1 MLGGRRTAAGGRT
14 LITKDVLEIAAHGVT
29 AVLAT
34 WLGLVVATR
43 ARRQPAA
50 GVFSLLC
57 LYLVGWSIAIIV
69 QRLTHDPAVLRP
81 AKAIEDLGAFLLPAA
96 TLHIA
101 LSLAVEGR
109 RSLLQNAALTATYL
123 VCGAMAVGA
132 VLFPDQRFS
141 VTPPHFEL
149 PGVPGEVFGWAWIA
163 ARILIFVAAIYWI
176 AGALRTAGGDR
187 ARRRGLV
194 AALATVVVGAAGG
207 IMRFL
212 PGPADTDPWIG
223 VSLVTLAMILAAY
236 AVFAQGVFLASEVA
250 GKAFRYSVAIGVGVT
265 IYVAALIGLDR
276 LSQKVLSIDLPVVTA
291 LAIVVTIALFD
302 PIANRLR
309 DWLGGSADQ
318 GASGRL
324 LRVLGRDLMTAQ
336 RPESSVQPALE
347 RLTRTFRL
355 SGAQVVGPT
364 GSILAE
370 HGAPPQE
377 SALAVGFPLE
387 RAGSALGTV
396 TFGPKRSQLPFT
408 HREVEILSLA
418 AGYLST
424 SLGLGGRQDEQAQ
437 ALTTL
442 EHERATFETEGEALR
457 KALATT
463 VPPSST
469 IHVFALGPLRAERGG
484 SLIAQ
489 WGGAKAGTR
498 QAEAIFAFLFDRG
511 ERGAS
516 KDEMVE
522 LIWPD
527 VDLERAD
534 LAFHRTLGGLR
545 STLRPG
551 REGGD
556 RAGLIT
562 FHNDRYRLE
571 LGLIEWSDVV
581 AFEERMASASGAT
594 DPAESLLHLERARSL
609 YRGDYLDDCPFY
621 GDSAFVE
628 DRRDLLRGR
637 FVDLLLALGARY
649 EARNDLPAAAA
660 CYRQARQV
668 AGEEVPVAELAL
680 SRLGSAV

>member
-1 MLGGRRTAAGGRT
+1 
-14 LITKDVLEIAAHGVT
+14 VT

-57 LYLVGWSIAIIV
+57 LYLVGWSLGIIV
-69 QRLTHDPAVLRP
+69 QRLTHDASILRP
-81 AKAIEDLGAFLLPAA
+81 AKAVEDLGAFLLPAA

-109 RSLLQNAALTATYL
+109 RSTLQNAVLAATYL
-123 VCGAMAVGA
+123 VCGAMAIGA
-132 VLFPDQRFS
+132 VVAPDQRFS
-141 VTPPHFEL
+141 VTPPHFQL
-149 PGVPGEVFGWAWIA
+149 PGIPGEVLGWAWIV
-163 ARILIFVAAIYWI
+163 ARILIFAAAVIWI
-176 AGALRTAGGDR
+176 AAALRTAGGDR
-187 ARRRGLV
+187 ARRRGLT
-194 AALATVVVGAAGG
+194 AALATVFVGAAGG
-207 IMRFL
+207 VIRFL

-223 VSLVTLAMILAAY
+223 VSLVTLAMVLAAY
-236 AVFAQGVFLASEVA
+236 AVFAQGVFLAPEVA
-250 GKAFRYSVAIGVGVT
+250 GRAFRYSVAIGVGVT
-265 IYVAALIGLDR
+265 IYVAALVGLER
-276 LSQKVLSIDLPVVTA
+276 LSAEVLSIDLPVVTA

-302 PIANRLR
+302 PIANRAR
-309 DWLGGSADQ
+309 DLIGGGADQ
-318 GASGRL
+318 GASARL

-336 RPESSVQPALE
+336 RPEGSVQPALE

-355 SGAQVVGPT
+355 TGAQVTDPT
-364 GSILAE
+364 GAIMAE
-370 HGAPPQE
+370 HGAPPRE

-387 RAGSALGTV
+387 REGTALGTV

-418 AGYLST
+418 AGYLAT
-424 SLGLGGRQDEQAQ
+424 SLGLAEREGEQAQ

-442 EHERATFETEGEALR
+442 EHERTTFETEAEALR
-457 KALATT
+457 QALATT
-463 VPPSST
+463 APPAST

-484 SLIAQ
+484 SLIDQ

-545 STLRPG
+545 STLRAG
-551 REGGD
+551 RD
-556 RAGLIT
+556 RAGAIT
-562 FHNDRYRLE
+562 FHNDRYRLDS
-571 LGLIEWSDVV
+571 GLIEWSDVA
-581 AFEERMASASGAT
+581 AFEEQMGAASAAT
-594 DPAESLLHLERARSL
+594 DPAGALLNLERARSL

-628 DRRDLLRGR
+628 DRRALLRGR

-649 EARNDLPAAAA
+649 EARDDLPAAAA

-668 AGEEVPVAELAL
+668 AGEEVRVAEVAL
-680 SRLGSAV
+680 DRLGSSI

>member
-1 MLGGRRTAAGGRT
+1 
-14 LITKDVLEIAAHGVT
+14 VT

-57 LYLVGWSIAIIV
+57 LYLVGWSLAIIV
-69 QRLTHDPAVLRP
+69 QRLTDDSGILRP
-81 AKAIEDLGAFLLPAA
+81 AKAVEDLGAFLLPAA

-109 RSLLQNAALTATYL
+109 RSTLQNAVLAATYL
-123 VCGAMAVGA
+123 VCGAMAIGA
-132 VLFPDQRFS
+132 VVAPDQRFS
-141 VTPPHFEL
+141 VTSPHFEL
-149 PGVPGEVFGWAWIA
+149 PGIPGEVFGWAWIV
-163 ARILIFVAAIYWI
+163 ARILIFAAAVTWI
-176 AGALRTAGGDR
+176 ATALRTAGGDR
-187 ARRRGLV
+187 ARRRGLT
-194 AALATVVVGAAGG
+194 AALATVFVGAAGG
-207 IMRFL
+207 VIRFL

-223 VSLVTLAMILAAY
+223 VSLVTLAMVLAAY
-236 AVFAQGVFLASEVA
+236 AVFAQGVFLAPEVA
-250 GKAFRYSVAIGVGVT
+250 GRAFRYSVAIGLGVT
-265 IYVAALIGLDR
+265 IYVAALVGLER
-276 LSQKVLSIDLPVVTA
+276 LSAEVLSIDLPVVTA

-302 PIANRLR
+302 PIANRAR
-309 DWLGGSADQ
+309 DLIGGGADQ
-318 GASGRL
+318 GASARL

-336 RPESSVQPALE
+336 RPEGSVQPALE

-355 SGAQVVGPT
+355 TGAQVTDPT
-364 GSILAE
+364 GAIMAE
-370 HGAPPQE
+370 HGAPPRE

-387 RAGSALGTV
+387 REGTALGRV

-418 AGYLST
+418 AGYLAT
-424 SLGLGGRQDEQAQ
+424 SLGLAEREGEQAQ

-442 EHERATFETEGEALR
+442 EHERTTFETEAEALR
-457 KALATT
+457 QALATT
-463 VPPSST
+463 APPAST
-469 IHVFALGPLRAERGG
+469 VHVFALGPLRAERGG
-484 SLIAQ
+484 SLIDQ

-527 VDLERAD
+527 VDIERAD

-545 STLRPG
+545 STLRAG
-551 REGGD
+551 RD
-556 RAGLIT
+556 RAGAIT
-562 FHNDRYRLE
+562 FRNDRYRLDS
-571 LGLIEWSDVV
+571 GLIEWSDVV
-581 AFEERMASASGAT
+581 AFEERMTAASAAT
-594 DPAESLLHLERARSL
+594 DPAQSLLNLERARSL

-628 DRRDLLRGR
+628 DRRAFLRGR

-649 EARNDLPAAAA
+649 EARHDLPAAAA

-668 AGEEVPVAELAL
+668 AGEEVRVAEVAL
-680 SRLGSAV
+680 DRLGSSI

>member
-1 MLGGRRTAAGGRT
+1 
-14 LITKDVLEIAAHGVT
+14 VT

-57 LYLVGWSIAIIV
+57 LYLVGWSLAIIV
-69 QRLTHDPAVLRP
+69 QRLTDDSGILRP
-81 AKAIEDLGAFLLPAA
+81 AKAVEDLGAFLLPAA

-109 RSLLQNAALTATYL
+109 RSTLQNAVLAATYL
-123 VCGAMAVGA
+123 VCGAMAIGA
-132 VLFPDQRFS
+132 VVAPDQRFS
-141 VTPPHFEL
+141 VTSPHFEL
-149 PGVPGEVFGWAWIA
+149 PGIPGEVFGWAWIV
-163 ARILIFVAAIYWI
+163 ARILIFAAAVTWI
-176 AGALRTAGGDR
+176 ATALRTAGGDR
-187 ARRRGLV
+187 ARRRGLT
-194 AALATVVVGAAGG
+194 AALATVFVGAAGG
-207 IMRFL
+207 VIRFL

-223 VSLVTLAMILAAY
+223 VSLVTLAMVLAAY
-236 AVFAQGVFLASEVA
+236 AVFAQGVFLAPEVA
-250 GKAFRYSVAIGVGVT
+250 GRAFRYSVAIGLGVT
-265 IYVAALIGLDR
+265 IYVAALVGLER
-276 LSQKVLSIDLPVVTA
+276 LSAEVLSIDLPVVTA

-302 PIANRLR
+302 PIANRAR
-309 DWLGGSADQ
+309 DLIGGGADQ
-318 GASGRL
+318 GASARL

-336 RPESSVQPALE
+336 RPEGSVQPALE

-355 SGAQVVGPT
+355 TGAQVTDPT
-364 GSILAE
+364 GAIMAE
-370 HGAPPQE
+370 HGAPPRE

-387 RAGSALGTV
+387 REGTALGTV

-418 AGYLST
+418 AGYLAT
-424 SLGLGGRQDEQAQ
+424 SLGLAEREGEQAQ

-442 EHERATFETEGEALR
+442 EHERTTFETEAEALR
-457 KALATT
+457 QALATT
-463 VPPSST
+463 APPAST
-469 IHVFALGPLRAERGG
+469 VHVFALGPLRAERGG
-484 SLIAQ
+484 SLIDQ

-527 VDLERAD
+527 VDIERAD

-545 STLRPG
+545 STLRAG
-551 REGGD
+551 RD
-556 RAGLIT
+556 RAGAIT
-562 FHNDRYRLE
+562 FRNDRYRLDS
-571 LGLIEWSDVV
+571 GLIEWSDVV
-581 AFEERMASASGAT
+581 AFEERMTAASAAT
-594 DPAESLLHLERARSL
+594 DPAQSLLNLERARSL

-628 DRRDLLRGR
+628 DRRAFLRGR

-649 EARNDLPAAAA
+649 EARHDLPAAAA

-668 AGEEVPVAELAL
+668 AGEEVRVAEVAL
-680 SRLGSAV
+680 DRLGSSI

>member
-1 MLGGRRTAAGGRT
+1 
-14 LITKDVLEIAAHGVT
+14 
-29 AVLAT
+29 VLAT

-43 ARRQPAA
+43 ARRQQAA

-57 LYLVGWSIAIIV
+57 LYLVGWSLAIIV
-69 QRLTHDPAVLRP
+69 QRLTHEPAILRP

-109 RSLLQNAALTATYL
+109 RSALQNAALVITYL
-123 VCGAMAVGA
+123 VCGAMALGA
-132 VLFPDQRFS
+132 VFIPDQRFS

-149 PGVPGEVFGWAWIA
+149 PGLPGEVFGWAWIA
-163 ARILIFVAAIYWI
+163 ARILIFVAAIIWI
-176 AGALRTAGGDR
+176 AAALRTAGGDR

-194 AALATVVVGAAGG
+194 AALATVFVGAAGG
-207 IMRFL
+207 VIRFL

-236 AVFAQGVFLASEVA
+236 AVFAQGVFLAPEVA

-265 IYVAALIGLDR
+265 LYVAALVGLER
-276 LSQKVLSIDLPVVTA
+276 VSEEILAIDFPLVTG
-291 LAIVVTIALFD
+291 LAIVITIALFD
-302 PIANRLR
+302 PIANRAR
-309 DWLGGSADQ
+309 DLIGGSADR
-318 GASGRL
+318 GASARL

-355 SGAQVVGPT
+355 SGAHVVGPT
-364 GSILAE
+364 GAILAE
-370 HGAPPQE
+370 HGASPRG

-387 RAGSALGTV
+387 RRGVALGTV

-418 AGYLST
+418 AAYLAT
-424 SLGLGGRQDEQAQ
+424 SLGLAERQEEQAE
-437 ALTTL
+437 ALDTL
-442 EHERATFETEGEALR
+442 QHERTTFETEGEALR
-457 KALATT
+457 QALATT
-463 VPPSST
+463 TPPTST
-469 IHVFALGPLRAERGG
+469 IHIFALGPLHAERGG
-484 SLIAQ
+484 SLIGQ

-516 KDEMVE
+516 KDEIVE

-556 RAGLIT
+556 RAAAIT
-562 FHNDRYRLE
+562 FYNDRYRLE
-571 LGLIEWSDVV
+571 SGLIEWSDVV
-581 AFEERMASASGAT
+581 AFEQHIASAGAT
-594 DPAESLLHLERARSL
+594 AEASESLLHLERARSL

-637 FVDLLLALGARY
+637 FVDVLLALGTRY
-649 EARNDLPAAAA
+649 EARGDLPAAAA

-668 AGEEVPVAELAL
+668 ASNEVPTADLAL
-680 SRLGSAV
+680 ERLGSGV

>member
-1 MLGGRRTAAGGRT
+1 
-14 LITKDVLEIAAHGVT
+14 VT

-57 LYLVGWSIAIIV
+57 LYLVAWSLAIIV
-69 QRLTHDPAVLRP
+69 QRLTHDPAILRP
-81 AKAIEDLGAFLLPAA
+81 AKAVEDLGAFLLPAA

-109 RSLLQNAALTATYL
+109 RSALQNAALGATYL
-123 VCGAMAVGA
+123 VCIAMAVGA
-132 VLFPDQRFS
+132 VVFPDQRFS

-149 PGVPGEVFGWAWIA
+149 PGVPGEVFGWLWVA

-176 AGALRTAGGDR
+176 AAALRTAGGDR
-187 ARRRGLV
+187 ARRSGLI

-207 IMRFL
+207 VMRFL

-223 VSLVTLAMILAAY
+223 VSLVTLAMVLAAY
-236 AVFAQGVFLASEVA
+236 AVFAQGIFLAPEVA
-250 GKAFRYSVAIGVGVT
+250 GKAFRYSVAVGLGVT
-265 IYVAALIGLDR
+265 AYVAALVGLES
-276 LSQKVLSIDLPVVTA
+276 LSKEVLSIDLPVVTG

-309 DWLGGSADQ
+309 DLLGGSPDQ

-355 SGAQVVGPT
+355 SGAQVAGPT
-364 GSILAE
+364 GAILAA
-370 HGAPPQE
+370 HGSPPQE

-387 RAGSALGTV
+387 RGGAGLGTV

-424 SLGLGGRQDEQAQ
+424 SLGLAEKQEEQAE
-437 ALTTL
+437 ALTSL
-442 EHERATFETEGEALR
+442 EHEQATFETEGETLR
-457 KALATT
+457 RALAMT
-463 VPPSST
+463 VPPTST
-469 IHVFALGPLRAERGG
+469 IHVFGLGPLRAERGG
-484 SLIAQ
+484 SLITQ

-551 REGGD
+551 REGRE

-571 LGLIEWSDVV
+571 SGLIEWSDVV
-581 AFEERMASASGAT
+581 AFEERMSSASAAS
-594 DPAESLLHLERARSL
+594 DPADALLHLERARSL

-628 DRRDLLRGR
+628 DRRDFLRGR

-649 EARNDLPAAAA
+649 EARDDLPAAAA

-668 AGEEVPVAELAL
+668 AGEEVPVAEVAL
-680 SRLGSAV
+680 DRLGSTV

>member
-1 MLGGRRTAAGGRT
+1 MAAAAAGGKST
-14 LITKDVLEIAAHGVT
+14 TKELLEIGAHGVT

-43 ARRQPAA
+43 TRRQPAA

-57 LYLVGWSIAIIV
+57 LYLVGWSLAIIV
-69 QRLTHDPAVLRP
+69 QRLTHDPAMLRP
-81 AKAIEDLGAFLLPAA
+81 ARAVEDVGAFLLPAG

-101 LSLAVEGR
+101 LLLAVEGR
-109 RSLLQNAALTATYL
+109 RSTLQNAALLVTYL
-123 VCGAMAVGA
+123 LCGAMAAGA
-132 VLFPDQRFS
+132 VIAPDQRFT

-149 PGVPGEVFGWAWIA
+149 PGVPGEVFGWGWIV
-163 ARILIFVAAIYWI
+163 ARILIFVAAIVWI
-176 AGALRTAGGDR
+176 AAALRTAGGDR
-187 ARRRGLV
+187 ARRHQLV
-194 AALATVVVGAAGG
+194 AALATVFVGAAGG
-207 IMRFL
+207 VIRFL

-223 VSLVTLAMILAAY
+223 VSLVTLAMVLAAY
-236 AVFAQGVFLASEVA
+236 AVFAQGVFLAPDVA
-250 GKAFRYSVAIGVGVT
+250 GKAFRYSVGIGVGVT
-265 IYVAALIGLDR
+265 VYVAVLVGLER
-276 LSQKVLSIDLPVVTA
+276 LSQQVLAIDLPIVTG

-302 PIANRLR
+302 PIANRAR
-309 DWLGGSADQ
+309 DLIDGSSNR

-355 SGAQVVGPT
+355 SGAQVAGPT
-364 GSILAE
+364 GAILAE
-370 HGAPPQE
+370 HGASPQE

-387 RAGSALGTV
+387 RRGVPLGRV

-418 AGYLST
+418 ATYLST
-424 SLGLGGRQDEQAQ
+424 SLGLAERQEEQAEALDTFQHERTTFENEGAALGQ
-437 ALTTL
+437 ALAMTS
-442 EHERATFETEGEALR
+442 
-457 KALATT
+457 
-463 VPPSST
+463 PPTST

-484 SLIAQ
+484 NLIDQ

-511 ERGAS
+511 ERGSS

-551 REGGD
+551 REGRD
-556 RAGLIT
+556 RAAAIT

-571 LGLIEWSDVV
+571 SGLIEWSDVV
-581 AFEERMASASGAT
+581 AFEENMAAAGSAT
-594 DPAESLLHLERARSL
+594 DPADALVHLERARSL

-621 GDSAFVE
+621 GDSAIVE
-628 DRRDLLRGR
+628 DRRDFLRRR

-649 EARNDLPAAAA
+649 EARGDLPAAAA

-668 AGEEVPVAELAL
+668 AGEEVPIAELAL
-680 SRLGSAV
+680 GRLGSGV

>member
-1 MLGGRRTAAGGRT
+1 
-14 LITKDVLEIAAHGVT
+14 
-29 AVLAT
+29 
-34 WLGLVVATR
+34 
-43 ARRQPAA
+43 
-50 GVFSLLC
+50 SLLC
-57 LYLVGWSIAIIV
+57 LYLVGWSLAIIV

-81 AKAIEDLGAFLLPAA
+81 AKAVEDLGAFLLPAA

-109 RSLLQNAALTATYL
+109 RSGLQNAALVVTYL
-123 VCGAMAVGA
+123 VCGGLALGA
-132 VLFPDQRFS
+132 VFFPDQRFS
-141 VTPPHFEL
+141 VTPPNFEL
-149 PGVPGEVFGWAWIA
+149 PGVPGEVFGWGWIA
-163 ARILIFVAAIYWI
+163 ARILIFVAAIIWI
-176 AGALRTAGGDR
+176 AAALRTAGGDR

-194 AALATVVVGAAGG
+194 AAVATVFVGAAGG
-207 IMRFL
+207 VMRFL

-236 AVFAQGVFLASEVA
+236 AVFAQGVFLAPEVA
-250 GKAFRYSVAIGVGVT
+250 GKAFRYSVAIGVGLTV
-265 IYVAALIGLDR
+265 YVAALVGLER
-276 LSQKVLSIDLPVVTA
+276 LSEEILAIDFPVATG
-291 LAIVVTIALFD
+291 LAIVITIALFD
-302 PIANRLR
+302 PIANRARALI
-309 DWLGGSADQ
+309 GGDGDRAASA
-318 GASGRL
+318 RL

-336 RPESSVQPALE
+336 RPESTVQPALE

-355 SGAQVVGPT
+355 TGAQVVGPT
-364 GSILAE
+364 GASLAQ
-370 HGAPPQE
+370 HGAAPQE

-387 RAGSALGTV
+387 RAGVALGTV

-424 SLGLGGRQDEQAQ
+424 SLGLADRVEEQAE

-442 EHERATFETEGEALR
+442 EQERTTFESEGEALR
-457 KALATT
+457 QALTMTA
-463 VPPSST
+463 PPPST

-484 SLIAQ
+484 TLIGQ

-545 STLRPG
+545 STLKPG
-551 REGGD
+551 REGRD
-556 RAGLIT
+556 RAGAIT
-562 FHNDRYRLE
+562 FHNDRYRLDS
-571 LGLIEWSDVV
+571 GLIEWSDVV
-581 AFEERMASASGAT
+581 AFEERMASASAAT
-594 DPAESLLHLERARSL
+594 DPAEALLHLERARSL
-609 YRGDYLDDCPFY
+609 YRGEYLDDCPFY
-621 GDSAFVE
+621 GDSSFAE
-628 DRRDLLRGR
+628 ERRDFLRGR

-668 AGEEVPVAELAL
+668 AGEEVPVAEVAL
-680 SRLGSAV
+680 DRLGSAI

>member
-1 MLGGRRTAAGGRT
+1 M
-14 LITKDVLEIAAHGVT
+14 T

-57 LYLVGWSIAIIV
+57 LYLVGWSMAIIV
-69 QRLTHDPAVLRP
+69 QRLTTDPTILRP
-81 AKAIEDLGAFLLPAA
+81 AKAVEDLGAFLLPAA

-101 LSLAVEGR
+101 LALAVEGR
-109 RSLLQNAALTATYL
+109 RSTLQNVALLITYL
-123 VCGAMAVGA
+123 VSGATALGA
-132 VLFPDQRFS
+132 VFFPDQRFS

-149 PGVPGEVFGWAWIA
+149 PMVPGEVFGWAWIV
-163 ARILIFVAAIYWI
+163 ARILIFLAAIIWI
-176 AGALRTAGGDR
+176 AAALRTAGGDR

-194 AALATVVVGAAGG
+194 AALATVFVGAAGG
-207 IMRFL
+207 VIRFL
-212 PGPADTDPWIG
+212 PGPADTDAWIG
-223 VSLVTLAMILAAY
+223 VSLVTSAMVLAAY
-236 AVFAQGVFLASEVA
+236 AVFAQGVFLAPEVA

-265 IYVAALIGLDR
+265 LYVAALVGLES
-276 LSQKVLSIDLPVVTA
+276 LSKEILSIDLPVVTG
-291 LAIVVTIALFD
+291 LAIVITIALFD
-302 PIANRLR
+302 PIANWAR
-309 DWLGGSADQ
+309 DLIGGSGDH
-318 GASGRL
+318 GASARL

-336 RPESSVQPALE
+336 RPESSIQPALE

-355 SGAQVVGPT
+355 RGAQVAGPT
-364 GSILAE
+364 GAILAE

-377 SALAVGFPLE
+377 SALSVAFPLE
-387 RAGSALGTV
+387 RDGTNLGTV
-396 TFGPKRSQLPFT
+396 RFGPKRSQLPFT

-424 SLGLGGRQDEQAQ
+424 SLELAEHEGEQAE

-442 EHERATFETEGEALR
+442 AQERTTFETEGEALR
-457 KALATT
+457 QALAMTA
-463 VPPSST
+463 PPSST
-469 IHVFALGPLRAERGG
+469 IHIFALGPLRAERGG

-545 STLRPG
+545 TTLRPG
-551 REGGD
+551 REGRD
-556 RAGLIT
+556 RAGAIA
-562 FHNDRYRLE
+562 FHNDRYRLDS
-571 LGLIEWSDVV
+571 GLVEWSDVV
-581 AFEERMASASGAT
+581 AFEDRMAAASAAT
-594 DPAESLLHLERARSL
+594 DSAEALLHLERARSL
-609 YRGDYLDDCPFY
+609 YRGDYLDDCPYY

-649 EARNDLPAAAA
+649 EARQDLPAAAA

-668 AGEEVPVAELAL
+668 AGEEVPVAEVAL
-680 SRLGSAV
+680 DRIGSTV

>member
-1 MLGGRRTAAGGRT
+1 MRREGGPS
-14 LITKDVLEIAAHGVT
+14 TKDLFEIGAHGVT

-34 WLGLVVATR
+34 WLGLVVLTR

-50 GVFSLLC
+50 GVFSILC
-57 LYLVGWSIAIIV
+57 LYLVGWSLAIIV
-69 QRLTHDPAVLRP
+69 QRLTHDVAILRP
-81 AKAIEDLGAFLLPAA
+81 ARAVEDLGAFLLPAG

-109 RSLLQNAALTATYL
+109 RSTLQNAVLLLTYL
-123 VCGAMAVGA
+123 ICGAMAVGA
-132 VLFPDQRFS
+132 VIAPDQRFS

-149 PGVPGEVFGWAWIA
+149 PGVPGEAFGWGWII
-163 ARILIFVAAIYWI
+163 ARILIFGAAIVWI
-176 AGALRTAGGDR
+176 TAALRTAGGDR
-187 ARRRGLV
+187 ARRHQLV
-194 AALATVVVGAAGG
+194 AALATVFVGAGG
-207 IMRFL
+207 GVIRFL

-223 VSLVTLAMILAAY
+223 VSLVTVAMVLAAY
-236 AVFAQGVFLASEVA
+236 AVFAQGVFLAPEVA
-250 GKAFRYSVAIGVGVT
+250 GKAFRYSVAIGAAVT
-265 IYVAALIGLDR
+265 VYVAALVGLET
-276 LSQKVLSIDLPVVTA
+276 LSERVLSIDLPVVTG

-302 PIANRLR
+302 PIANWLR
-309 DWLGGSADQ
+309 DLLGSSADQ
-318 GASGRL
+318 GASARL

-336 RPESSVQPALE
+336 RPGSSIQPALE

-355 SGAQVVGPT
+355 SGARVVGAT

-370 HGAPPQE
+370 HGSPPGE
-377 SALAVGFPLE
+377 SALAVEFPLE
-387 RAGSALGTV
+387 RDGAALGAV

-424 SLGLGGRQDEQAQ
+424 SLGLAEKQDEQVE
-437 ALTTL
+437 ALTSL
-442 EHERATFETEGEALR
+442 EQETTTFETEGEALR
-457 KALATT
+457 QALAMT
-463 VPPSST
+463 VPPTST

-484 SLIAQ
+484 SLIGQ

-511 ERGAS
+511 DRGAS

-527 VDLERAD
+527 IDLERAD

-551 REGGD
+551 RSGRG
-556 RAGLIT
+556 RVGAIT

-571 LGLIEWSDVV
+571 SELIEWSDVV
-581 AFEERMASASGAT
+581 AFEERIASAGAT
-594 DPAESLLHLERARSL
+594 VDAAESLLHLERARSL

-621 GDSAFVE
+621 GDSAFVQ
-628 DRRDLLRGR
+628 DRRDFLRGR
-637 FVDLLLALGARY
+637 FVDLLLALGTRY
-649 EARNDLPAAAA
+649 EARGDVPAAAA

-668 AGEEVPVAELAL
+668 AGEQVPIAEVAL
-680 SRLGSAV
+680 DRLGSAV

>member
-1 MLGGRRTAAGGRT
+1 
-14 LITKDVLEIAAHGVT
+14 VT

-43 ARRQPAA
+43 TRRQPAA

-57 LYLVGWSIAIIV
+57 LYLVGWSLAIIV
-69 QRLTHDPAVLRP
+69 QRLTHDPAILRP
-81 AKAIEDLGAFLLPAA
+81 AKALEDVGAFLLPAG

-109 RSLLQNAALTATYL
+109 RSTMQNAVLLVTYL

-132 VLFPDQRFS
+132 VIAPDQRFS
-141 VTPPHFEL
+141 VTPPHLEL
-149 PGVPGEVFGWAWIA
+149 PGVSGEVLGWAWIV
-163 ARILIFVAAIYWI
+163 ARIAIFVAAIVWI
-176 AGALRTAGGDR
+176 AAALRTAGGDR
-187 ARRRGLV
+187 ARRHQLV

-207 IMRFL
+207 VIRFL

-223 VSLVTLAMILAAY
+223 VSLVTLAMVLAAY
-236 AVFAQGVFLASEVA
+236 AVFAQGVFLAPEVA
-250 GKAFRYSVAIGVGVT
+250 GKAFRYSVGIGAGVT
-265 IYVAALIGLDR
+265 LYVAALVGLER
-276 LSQKVLSIDLPVVTA
+276 LSQQVLAIDLPIVTG

-302 PIANRLR
+302 PIANRVR
-309 DWLGGSADQ
+309 DLIGGSAD
-318 GASGRL
+318 GGSSARL
-324 LRVLGRDLMTAQ
+324 LRLLGRDLITAQ

-347 RLTRTFRL
+347 RLTRTFHL
-355 SGAQVVGPT
+355 SGAQVAGPT
-364 GSILAE
+364 GAILAE
-370 HGAPPQE
+370 HGVSPHE

-387 RAGSALGTV
+387 RLGVQLGRV

-418 AGYLST
+418 ATYLST
-424 SLGLGGRQDEQAQ
+424 SLGLAERQDEQAE
-437 ALTTL
+437 ALDTF
-442 EHERATFETEGEALR
+442 EEERRTFETEGAALGQ
-457 KALATT
+457 ALAMTSPPTST
-463 VPPSST
+463 V
-469 IHVFALGPLRAERGG
+469 HVFALGPLRAERGG
-484 SLIAQ
+484 NLIDQ

-511 ERGAS
+511 ERGSS

-551 REGGD
+551 REGRD
-556 RAGLIT
+556 RSAAIT

-571 LGLIEWSDVV
+571 SGLIEWSDVV
-581 AFEERMASASGAT
+581 AFEESMAAAGAAT
-594 DPAESLLHLERARSL
+594 HPADALLHLERARSL

-621 GDSAFVE
+621 GDSAMVE
-628 DRRDLLRGR
+628 DRRDFLRRR

-649 EARNDLPAAAA
+649 EARGDLPAAAA

-668 AGEEVPVAELAL
+668 AGEEVPIAELAL
-680 SRLGSAV
+680 GRLGSGV

>member
-1 MLGGRRTAAGGRT
+1 
-14 LITKDVLEIAAHGVT
+14 VT

-57 LYLVGWSIAIIV
+57 LYLVGWSVAIIV
-69 QRLTHDPAVLRP
+69 QRLTTDPTILRP
-81 AKAIEDLGAFLLPAA
+81 AKAVEDLGAFLLPAA

-101 LSLAVEGR
+101 LALAVEGR
-109 RSLLQNAALTATYL
+109 RSTLQNVALLITYL
-123 VCGAMAVGA
+123 ASGAMALGA
-132 VLFPDQRFS
+132 VFFPDQRFS

-149 PGVPGEVFGWAWIA
+149 PAVPGEVFGWAWIV
-163 ARILIFVAAIYWI
+163 ARILIFLAAIIWI
-176 AGALRTAGGDR
+176 AAALRTAGGDR

-194 AALATVVVGAAGG
+194 AALATVLVGAAGG
-207 IMRFL
+207 VIRFL
-212 PGPADTDPWIG
+212 PGPADTDAWIG
-223 VSLVTLAMILAAY
+223 VSLVTLAMVLAAY
-236 AVFAQGVFLASEVA
+236 AVFAQGVFLAPEVA
-250 GKAFRYSVAIGVGVT
+250 GKAFRYSVAIGFGVT
-265 IYVAALIGLDR
+265 LYVAALVGLES
-276 LSQKVLSIDLPVVTA
+276 LSKEILSIDLPVVTG
-291 LAIVVTIALFD
+291 LAIVITIALFD
-302 PIANRLR
+302 PIANWAR
-309 DWLGGSADQ
+309 DLIGGSGDH
-318 GASGRL
+318 GASARL

-355 SGAQVVGPT
+355 SGAQVVGPS
-364 GSILAE
+364 GASLAQ
-370 HGAPPQE
+370 HGAPPLE

-387 RAGSALGTV
+387 RGGVALGTV

-408 HREVEILSLA
+408 HREVEILALA

-424 SLGLGGRQDEQAQ
+424 SLGLAEREDEQAE

-442 EHERATFETEGEALR
+442 EHERTTFETEGEALR
-457 KALATT
+457 RALATT
-463 VPPSST
+463 APPSST

-484 SLIAQ
+484 TLIGQ

-516 KDEMVE
+516 KDEMLE

-551 REGGD
+551 RQGRD
-556 RAGLIT
+556 RAGAIT
-562 FHNDRYRLE
+562 FHNDRYRLDSD
-571 LGLIEWSDVV
+571 LIEWSDVV
-581 AFEERMASASGAT
+581 AFEERMASASAAT
-594 DPAESLLHLERARSL
+594 DPADALLHLERARSL
-609 YRGDYLDDCPFY
+609 YRGDYLDDCPLY
-621 GDSAFVE
+621 GDSSFVE
-628 DRRDLLRGR
+628 ERRDFLRGR

-649 EARNDLPAAAA
+649 EARPDLPAAAA

-668 AGEEVPVAELAL
+668 AGEEVPVAEVAL
-680 SRLGSAV
+680 GRLGSAI

>member
-1 MLGGRRTAAGGRT
+1 M
-14 LITKDVLEIAAHGVT
+14 T

-57 LYLVGWSIAIIV
+57 LYLVGWSLAIIV
-69 QRLTHDPAVLRP
+69 QRLTHDPSILRP
-81 AKAIEDLGAFLLPAA
+81 AKAVEDLGAFLLPAA

-109 RSLLQNAALTATYL
+109 RSTLQNAVLVATYL
-123 VCGAMAVGA
+123 VSGAMAIGA
-132 VLFPDQRFS
+132 VVAPDQRFS
-141 VTPPHFEL
+141 VTPPHFQL
-149 PGVPGEVFGWAWIA
+149 PGIPGEVFGWAWIC
-163 ARILIFVAAIYWI
+163 ARILIFAAAIIWI
-176 AGALRTAGGDR
+176 AAALRTAGGDR
-187 ARRRGLV
+187 ARRRGLT
-194 AALATVVVGAAGG
+194 AALATVIVGAAGG
-207 IMRFL
+207 VIRFL

-223 VSLVTLAMILAAY
+223 VSLVTLAMVLAAY
-236 AVFAQGVFLASEVA
+236 AVFAQGVFLAPEVA
-250 GKAFRYSVAIGVGVT
+250 GKAFRYSVAIGLGVT
-265 IYVAALIGLDR
+265 IYVAALVGLER
-276 LSQKVLSIDLPVVTA
+276 LSAEVLSIDLPVVTA

-302 PIANRLR
+302 PIANRAR
-309 DWLGGSADQ
+309 DLIGGGADG
-318 GASGRL
+318 GASSRL
-324 LRVLGRDLMTAQ
+324 LRVMGRDLMTAQ
-336 RPESSVQPALE
+336 RPDGSVQPALE

-355 SGAQVVGPT
+355 TGAQVTDPT
-364 GSILAE
+364 GAILAE
-370 HGAPPQE
+370 HGAPPRE

-387 RAGSALGTV
+387 RGGTDLGTL

-418 AGYLST
+418 AGYLAT
-424 SLGLGGRQDEQAQ
+424 SLGLAEREGQQAQ

-442 EHERATFETEGEALR
+442 ERERSTFETEAEALR
-457 KALATT
+457 QALATT
-463 VPPSST
+463 APPAST
-469 IHVFALGPLRAERGG
+469 IHIFALGPLRAERGG
-484 SLIAQ
+484 SLIDQ

-527 VDLERAD
+527 VDIERAD

-545 STLRPG
+545 SSLRPG
-551 REGGD
+551 RD
-556 RAGLIT
+556 RAGAIA
-562 FHNDRYRLE
+562 FHNDRYRLDSE
-571 LGLIEWSDVV
+571 LIEWSDVV
-581 AFEERMASASGAT
+581 AFEERMAAASAAT
-594 DPAESLLHLERARSL
+594 DPAQSLLNLERARSL

-628 DRRDLLRGR
+628 DRRAFLRGR
-637 FVDLLLALGARY
+637 FVDLLLTLGARY
-649 EARNDLPAAAA
+649 EARDDLPAAAA

-668 AGEEVPVAELAL
+668 AGEEVRVAEVAL
-680 SRLGSAV
+680 DRLGSSI

>member
-1 MLGGRRTAAGGRT
+1 
-14 LITKDVLEIAAHGVT
+14 VT

-57 LYLVGWSIAIIV
+57 LYLVGWSLAIIV
-69 QRLTHDPAVLRP
+69 QRLTHDAAILRP
-81 AKAIEDLGAFLLPAA
+81 AKAVEDLGAFLLPAG

-109 RSLLQNAALTATYL
+109 RSALQNAALVAAY
-123 VCGAMAVGA
+123 VACGGMAIGA

-149 PGVPGEVFGWAWIA
+149 PGVSGEVFGWIWIA
-163 ARILIFVAAIYWI
+163 ARILIFVAAIFWI
-176 AGALRTAGGDR
+176 AAALRTAGGDR

-207 IMRFL
+207 VMRFL

-223 VSLVTLAMILAAY
+223 VSLVTLAMVLAAY
-236 AVFAQGVFLASEVA
+236 AVFAQGVFLAPEVA
-250 GKAFRYSVAIGVGVT
+250 GKAFRYSVAIGAGVT
-265 IYVAALIGLDR
+265 LYVAALVGLESLAED
-276 LSQKVLSIDLPVVTA
+276 LLAIDLPVVTG
-291 LAIVVTIALFD
+291 LAIVITIALFD
-302 PIANRLR
+302 PIANRAR
-309 DWLGGSADQ
+309 DLIGGEGDRRASA
-318 GASGRL
+318 RL

-336 RPESSVQPALE
+336 RPESSIQPALE

-355 SGAQVVGPT
+355 SGAQVIGPT
-364 GSILAE
+364 NAILAQ

-387 RAGSALGTV
+387 RDGVALGTV

-418 AGYLST
+418 AGYLTT
-424 SLGLGGRQDEQAQ
+424 SLGLAGREEQQAE

-442 EHERATFETEGEALR
+442 EQERTSFETEGEALR
-457 KALATT
+457 QALAMTA
-463 VPPSST
+463 PPTSS

-484 SLIAQ
+484 SLIGQ

-551 REGGD
+551 REGRD
-556 RAGLIT
+556 RSGAIT

-571 LGLIEWSDVV
+571 AGLIEWSDVV
-581 AFEERMASASGAT
+581 AFEERMTSASAAA
-594 DPAESLLHLERARSL
+594 DPAEALLHLERARSL

-628 DRRDLLRGR
+628 ERRDFLRGR

-668 AGEEVPVAELAL
+668 AGEEVPVAEVAL
-680 SRLGSAV
+680 DRLGSAV